1 VLNLPAS
8 GVRAAPDLGA
18 NELLEHHVR
27 LCKAAEAEVLARGA
41 VLIEP
46 GAATGENGRALIEGL
61 RRHALDQGYDIEDWP
76 LTRAT
81 RQAARAR
88 DVELCVTVGG
98 KVDRAR
104 SGQFPLTMITA
115 FLPELDMQH
124 PLRAPAQPL
133 TTLTADAT
141 LLIARRGG
149 LTLEGKGVKATI
161 VSRAPL
167 QLGPVPGTAR
177 RRWRWASGGR
187 VFEVEIVG
195 QTLVI
200 CPVEDSLPCEL
211 APGLRTGRET
221 TFEVPGDPQHAVR
234 RALLQVQGFDCAQAN
249 RVLNAVHRRP
259 ANTADF
265 AGLPSA

>member
-1 VLNLPAS
+1 MLNVPAS
-8 GVRAAPDLGA
+8 GVRAEPDLGA
-18 NELLEHHVR
+18 NELLEHQVR
-27 LCKAAEAEVLARGA
+27 LWKAAEAEVLARGA

-61 RRHALDQGYDIEDWP
+61 RRRAVVRGYDIEDWP
-76 LTRAT
+76 LTQET
-81 RQAARAR
+81 RKAARAR
-88 DVELCVTVGG
+88 DVELCVTVSG
-98 KVDRAR
+98 KIDRAR
-104 SGQFPLTMITA
+104 CGQYPLTMIAA
-115 FLPELDMQH
+115 FLPELDMLH

-149 LTLEGKGVKATI
+149 LVLEGNDVKATI
-161 VSRAPL
+161 VSRAPRR
-167 QLGPVPGTAR
+167 LGPVPGTAR

-200 CPVEDSLPCEL
+200 RPVEDPLLDEL

-221 TFEVPGDPQHAVR
+221 TFEVRGDPQHAVR
-234 RALLQVQGFDCAQAN
+234 RALLQVQGLECVQVD

-259 ANTADF
+259 ATMARF